1 VAGLDE
7 LHHLGDPRGTDLR
20 TALGLE
26 RFALARRDGSA
37 RPEAETAVAA
47 ALGMLNLRAG
57 WRLMATTRRPISL
70 APHDKRG
77 VERL

>member
-47 ALGMLNLRAG
+47 ALGMLVAS
-57 WRLMATTRRPISL
+57 RPTYFS
-70 APHDKRG
+70 K
-77 VERL
+77 ERLQTKAR